1 MIGLMRNGRI
11 LAEDRPEE
19 LFKEYNTNSF
29 DNLYLKLCQIDND
42 SSQMVGNSNN
52 NKRSTL
58 QMAEWPLCEP
68 RLSKINDELINFKAV
83 RFFSFIKKNLYIMR
97 GNLVL
102 MLFFFIF
109 PSLQLIL
116 FCSSFGKEVRHI
128 PVAVFNPEK
137 SEHLSRTFLRS
148 LDTNM
153 IEQYK
158 YPTLDSAIEAVKSGQ
173 AWTAIAFSS
182 NYSKLIK
189 MIYISGRNLS
199 VVNLFSRKKFLKKFF
214 NKFYT
219 QILLNHF
226 QSQEE
231 NNSSVKLYI
240 DLSNAVIG
248 QQLIYS
254 IIRSLKDFLS
264 MISNKYLA
272 KYSSPIVVEQ
282 VIYGSKSPT
291 FMEFLAPGYIVAI
304 VFLSSMLLT
313 AYLLIKDQLNG
324 LLERC
329 LSTGASGL
337 EVFLSHFITQ
347 LKLLIFQELL
357 VLTVAFVIFK
367 IPVRGP
373 ICPLLAIVFMQGVVG
388 ISFGLLISAIC
399 PNASSA
405 VLLTSGE

>member
-1 MIGLMRNGRI
+1 MRNGRI

-42 SSQMVGNSNN
+42 SSRMVGHSNI
-52 NKRSTL
+52 NKRPTL
-58 QMAEWPLCEP
+58 QMAEWPLCDR
-68 RLSKINDELINFKAV
+68 RLSEINDELINFKAV
-83 RFFSFIKKNLYIMR
+83 RFYSFIKKNLYIMR

-137 SEHLSRTFLRS
+137 SMHLSRTFLRS
-148 LDTNM
+148 LDINM
-153 IEQYK
+153 IEQHK

-173 AWTAIAFSS
+173 AWTAIALSPNFSES
-182 NYSKLIK
+182 IK
-189 MIYISGRNLS
+189 MIYISGQNLS
-199 VVNLFSRKKFLKKFF
+199 VVNLFSHKKFLKKFF
-214 NKFYT
+214 NAFNT
-219 QILLNHF
+219 QILLNYF
-226 QSQEE
+226 QSQET
-231 NNSSVKLYI
+231 NSNVKLYT

-254 IIRSLKDFLS
+254 IIRSFKNFLL
-264 MISNKYLA
+264 MISNKYIA

-282 VIYGSKSPT
+282 VIYGSNSPT

-347 LKLLIFQELL
+347 LKVLIFQELL

-373 ICPLLAIVFMQGVVG
+373 ICPLLAIVFMQGAVG